1 MQTELIA
8 ISQYCSVHNIDS
20 SFISALADEGL
31 IAVTIVEG
39 GSYIESEQLSDLEI
53 YTRWHA
59 ELGIN
64 TEGIDIIKYLLDKI
78 KVMQRDMEQ
87 LEHKLQLYA
96 SL

>member
-8 ISQYCSVHNIDS
+8 VSQYCTLHNVETT
-20 SFISALADEGL
+20 FISSLADEGL

-39 GSYIESEQLSDLEI
+39 GSYIAPEQLPELEI

-64 TEGIDIIKYLLDKI
+64 TEGIDIIKYLLGKI
-78 KVMQRDMEQ
+78 RNMQHEMDLLQ
-87 LEHKLQLYA
+87 SKLHIYMHD
-96 SL
+96 

>member
-31 IAVTIVEG
+31 IAITIVEG
-39 GSYIESEQLSDLEI
+39 GRYIEPEQLTDLEV

-59 ELGIN
+59 EMGIN
-64 TEGIDIIKYLLDKI
+64 TEGIDIIKYLLEKI
-78 KVMQRDMEQ
+78 KAMQSEMEQ
-87 LEHKLQLYA
+87 LQTRLQLY
-96 SL
+96 SGL